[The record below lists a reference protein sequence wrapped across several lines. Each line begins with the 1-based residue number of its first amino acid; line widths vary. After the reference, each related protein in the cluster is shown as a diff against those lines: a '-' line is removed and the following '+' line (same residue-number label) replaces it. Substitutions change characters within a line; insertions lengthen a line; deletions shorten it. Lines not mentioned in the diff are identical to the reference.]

1 MPTKVFIQPEG
12 AKHVFRRPGTAFSL
26 DNIVE
31 RPQRLRA
38 VNCGLAAGL
47 ARLEALQPLIKPEQQ
62 QEQQQDQSDDLIKAL
77 EGLALGTPALAPS
90 SSAQPSIVFSA
101 PAPSGLIRSKAV
113 EFVHHPP
120 SDDPEEV
127 RYLDSLVSWV
137 KTCEGKWAAGE
148 SEIPAELPQLDLYRA
163 SPSDASVRPLS
174 RRRPAANPASCADF
188 CSLPSFARSR
198 RRCAL
203 DDDSGCRCRRRR
215 QPSAGL
221 DLGRRPV
228 ELGSDSLLRDP
239 TARPSLR
246 RRQPDGLLLREQ
258 CRGRGRAWCV
268 DLCARPLTQDVA
280 LC

>member
-77 EGLALGTPALAPS
+77 KGLALGTPALAPS

-101 PAPSGLIRSKAV
+101 PASSGLIRSKAV

-174 RRRPAANPASCADF
+174 RRRPTADLHRVLTCAVCRASLAAVEGALSTTIQAVDAVVADSQAQASTSADVSSSSAATAFCAIRPPGHHCGEDNPMGFCFVNNVAVGAAHGASTSAH
-188 CSLPSFARSR
+188 
-198 RRCAL
+198 AL
-203 DDDSGCRCRRRR
+203 
-215 QPSAGL
+215 
-221 DLGRRPV
+221 
-228 ELGSDSLLRDP
+228 
-239 TARPSLR
+239 
-246 RRQPDGLLLREQ
+246 
-258 CRGRGRAWCV
+258 
-268 DLCARPLTQDVA
+268 
-280 LC
+280 